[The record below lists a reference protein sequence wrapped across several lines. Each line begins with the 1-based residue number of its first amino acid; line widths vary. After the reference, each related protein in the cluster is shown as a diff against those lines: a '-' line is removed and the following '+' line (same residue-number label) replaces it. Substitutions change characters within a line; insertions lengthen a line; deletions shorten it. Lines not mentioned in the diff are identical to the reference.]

1 MLCESEFLGT
11 VGVDVGVVLNE
22 INHVLTRVQ
31 KQKKPSVGYGVATKG
46 LAINQLSIHR
56 NGS

>member
-11 VGVDVGVVLNE
+11 VGVDVGAVLNE

-31 KQKKPSVGYGVATKG
+31 KQKKTLGWLWGS
-46 LAINQLSIHR
+46 NQ
-56 NGS
+56 GSSD